1 MHRREMASENS
12 GKDWAEDRWNER
24 EREISYD
31 DVALISLLNDPSS
44 ISFLPNYRFVQTCDP
59 SFIILS

>member
-1 MHRREMASENS
+1 MEKTELKID
-12 GKDWAEDRWNER
+12 GTR

-44 ISFLPNYRFVQTCDP
+44 ISFLPNYRLFV
-59 SFIILS
+59 SYKRVILLS

>member
-1 MHRREMASENS
+1 MEKTELKID
-12 GKDWAEDRWNER
+12 GTR

-44 ISFLPNYRFVQTCDP
+44 ISFLPNFSLIIDY
-59 SFIILS
+59 SFRTNV